1 MEDDAMAVVRLVF
14 DRQNDRDDGGLT
26 SRKRIGHRLLFA
38 DNGPVETA
46 ARQLQRQRF
55 DVEVRRYEDGRCTI
69 VAAHAIAPTS
79 AVMDQVTEF
88 FEDLAQEHAAEYG
101 GWVVLA
107 EDI

>member
-14 DRQNDRDDGGLT
+14 DRLDDRGLA

-38 DNGPVETA
+38 DEGPVETA

-55 DVEVRRYEDGRCTI
+55 DVEVRRNEHGRCTI

-79 AVMDQVTEF
+79 VVMDQVTEF

-107 EDI
+107 DDM